1 MSYKIQHVVLSYA
14 HDSLYEVSLL
24 NTIMEFIK
32 VLLQHGTIKEAKL
45 LNSAHKAAANPEIGV
60 TITHKAAYHVIKDC
74 ASIASKYIPL
84 MVFGAYADP
93 FETLRGKFSRKSIQE
108 LVTKAAEDVAYDQL
122 ITVIVDRAT
131 KMKLMEAPKPTTKEI
146 KFEEDAA
153 DPYGDYGCMVQD
165 DAPVIISSPTT
176 DAMVDTLVKLFAA

>member
-1 MSYKIQHVVLSYA
+1 
-14 HDSLYEVSLL
+14 
-24 NTIMEFIK
+24 MEFIK
-32 VLLQHGTIKEAKL
+32 VLLHHSTIKEAKL

-84 MVFGAYADP
+84 MVFGAYDNP

-165 DAPVIISSPTT
+165 DSPVIISSPTT